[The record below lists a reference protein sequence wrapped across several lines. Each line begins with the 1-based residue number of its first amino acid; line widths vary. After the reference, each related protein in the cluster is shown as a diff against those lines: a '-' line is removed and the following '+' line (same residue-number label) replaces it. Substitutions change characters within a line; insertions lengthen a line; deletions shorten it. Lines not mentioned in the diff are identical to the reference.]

1 MQLEVPLVIGYKCGA
16 VGVKPL
22 VLLLPH
28 TVGYVHSEYLSCTQ
42 TSMGYYSTRSII
54 RDYAQPRSPFCLL
67 LQRFDH

>member
-1 MQLEVPLVIGYKCGA
+1 MQLEVPLVIVYKCGTAEGFTVKSA
-16 VGVKPL
+16 VT
-22 VLLLPH
+22 H

-67 LQRFDH
+67 LQKFDH